1 MKTDKKQTMIMIGI
15 TLLVL
20 AGVLLYISFSQPK
33 VYVDETTVSDS
44 QQNAATVQSSSV
56 LTSATATASTAKV
69 QTTQNA
75 TSFPVN
81 INTATVSELIAVP
94 NLGEKRASDIIAYRE
109 AIGGYTS
116 VSQIKNIKGI
126 GDKLYSMVSP
136 YLTV

>member
-1 MKTDKKQTMIMIGI
+1 MKTDKKQTMVMIGI

-56 LTSATATASTAKV
+56 LTSATATASTVKV

>member
-1 MKTDKKQTMIMIGI
+1 MKTDKKQTMVMIGI
-15 TLLVL
+15 TLLVM

-44 QQNAATVQSSSV
+44 QQNAAAVQSSSV

-69 QTTQNA
+69 QSTQNT

>member
-1 MKTDKKQTMIMIGI
+1 MKTDKKQTMVMIGI